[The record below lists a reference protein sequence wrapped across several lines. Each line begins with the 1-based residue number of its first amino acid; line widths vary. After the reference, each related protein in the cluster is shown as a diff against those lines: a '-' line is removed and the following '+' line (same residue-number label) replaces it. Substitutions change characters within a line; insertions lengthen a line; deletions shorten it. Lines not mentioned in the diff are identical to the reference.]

1 MKTIQLFCSTKDK
14 NEQNLKLLSLSQ
26 LQSSIQHE
34 STIDVIKFN
43 SEKEYLE
50 TKDALTTKY
59 DLRNTKQML
68 LVIECANDKFKRNKE
83 VHHV

>member
-14 NEQNLKLLSLSQ
+14 NEQDLKLLSLSQ

-43 SEKEYLE
+43 SEKKYLE
-50 TKDALTTKY
+50 TKDTLTAKY

-68 LVIECANDKFKRNKE
+68 LVIECDNEKFKRNRE

>member
-43 SEKEYLE
+43 SEKKYLE
-50 TKDALTTKY
+50 TKDTLTAKY

-68 LVIECANDKFKRNKE
+68 LVIECDNEKFKRNRE

>member
-50 TKDALTTKY
+50 TKDTLTAKY

-68 LVIECANDKFKRNKE
+68 LVIECDNEKFKRNRE